1 MRSKSF
7 LKVKFNTQKIISN
20 SYLAEK
26 NFKSGDKNPAS
37 EVTSSAVFADGDIT
51 FGPNLVLRFSQF
63 LS

>member
-1 MRSKSF
+1 VRSKSF

-37 EVTSSAVFADGDIT
+37 EVTSSAVLAHGDVT
-51 FGPNLVLRFSQF
+51 FGPNLVF
-63 LS
+63 